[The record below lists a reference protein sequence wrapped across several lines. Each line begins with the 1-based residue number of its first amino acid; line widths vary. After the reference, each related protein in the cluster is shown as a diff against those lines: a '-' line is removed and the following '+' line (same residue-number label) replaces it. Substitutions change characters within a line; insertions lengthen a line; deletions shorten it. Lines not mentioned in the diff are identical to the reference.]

1 MPTPTLRR
9 GTAAIAATLLLPLAA
24 HAASPVPP
32 VAPQKPHTIESPSGK
47 RVDEYYWLRD
57 DDEKAKRPEVMQ
69 YLEAENA
76 YSTQMLAPLD
86 KLREQ
91 LIAEMKAR
99 IQQDDASPPQYD
111 TGWWVWTRFDKG
123 AEYPRLMRRAGTP
136 QGVDPKAREEVLLDL
151 PARAKGQPFF
161 NLGSSAVSPDHR
173 LLAWTED
180 TKGRRIHTLRFR
192 DLASGKLLD
201 DAIPGVLESV
211 VWAADNRT
219 VFYILQD
226 PVTLQSGPVKRHRL
240 GTPASEDAT
249 VYEEADKTLFTAIFP
264 SASREQLVIH
274 MDGFDTTET
283 RAVPLAKPDGPLR
296 VVLARRPGVRSY
308 ADHLAGRWVI
318 RTNDHALN
326 FRLVEAP
333 DRAPDDTAQWKDLVA
348 ARDDAAIDR
357 FELTRHGI
365 VLEERVDAAK
375 RLRVLPADGKAPYVV
390 PGGGGAATMELLPN
404 PDAGSPWLRYSV
416 TSMTQPL
423 ATWDLNLATGQRV
436 LRKTEPV
443 PGYDARRYTTERA
456 WAPARD
462 GKRIPIVL
470 AWRPDRAARN
480 GKAPLLVVGYGSYGL
495 PSDPKFRVSRLPL
508 LDRGFVVAIAQVR
521 GGSELGQG
529 WYEDGRLMHK
539 QNTFND
545 FVDATRQLVADGWGA
560 KDKVF
565 ASGGSAGGLLMG
577 AVANQAGTDYRGI
590 ALHVPFVDAV
600 TTMLDESIPLTAN
613 EWTQWGDPRRQPDY
627 DYMLSYSPYDNIAS
641 KPYPAML
648 VTTGLWDS
656 QVQYYEPSKYVA
668 RLRAKKTDTNPLLMD
683 VNLSAGH
690 HGATGRF
697 QKLRDAALE
706 QAFFLSLAGM
716 APGMPEVAARAA
728 SGNDTAAAKP

>member
-1 MPTPTLRR
+1 MPN
-9 GTAAIAATLLLPLAA
+9 TALSRAASALAASLLLALSAQAA
-24 HAASPVPP
+24 GPQAP
-32 VAPQKPHTIESPSGK
+32 VAPRKPHTVESPSGN

-76 YSTQMLAPLD
+76 YATQMLAPLD

-91 LIAEMKAR
+91 LVGEMKAR
-99 IQQDDASPPQYD
+99 IRQDDASPPQYD
-111 TGWWVWTRFDKG
+111 DGWWVWTRFDRG
-123 AEYPRLMRRAGTP
+123 AEYPRMMRRAGTP
-136 QGVDPKAREEVLLDL
+136 QAMNPRAREEVLLDL
-151 PARAKGQPFF
+151 PGLAKGNPFF
-161 NLGSSAVSPDHR
+161 NLGSAAVSPDHR
-173 LLAWTED
+173 LVAWTED

-192 DLASGKLLD
+192 DLATGKVLE

-240 GTPASEDAT
+240 GTPPSEDVT
-249 VYEEADKTLFTAIFP
+249 VYEEPDKTLFTQIFP
-264 SASREQLVIH
+264 SASREQLIVHI
-274 MDGFDTTET
+274 DGFDTTET
-283 RAVPLAKPDGPLR
+283 RAVPLARPDSPTR
-296 VVLARRPGVRSY
+296 VVLPRRPGVRSY

-326 FRLVEAP
+326 FRLVEATEP
-333 DRAPDDTAQWKDLVA
+333 ANDTSRWKDLVP
-348 ARDDAAIDR
+348 ARDDAGIDR
-357 FELTRHGI
+357 FALTRHGI
-365 VLEERVDAAK
+365 VLEERVNAAK
-375 RLRVLPADGKAPYVV
+375 RLRVLPADGKTPYEV
-390 PGGGGAATMELLPN
+390 PGGGDAATMELLPN
-404 PDAGSPWLRYSV
+404 PDAASPWLRYSI

-423 ATWDLNLATGQRV
+423 STWDLNLVTGRRV

-443 PGYDARRYTTERA
+443 PGYDPRRYASQRA

-470 AWRPDRAARN
+470 AWRPDRAQRN
-480 GKAPLLVVGYGSYGL
+480 GKAPLLVVGYGAYGF
-495 PSDPKFRVSRLPL
+495 PSDPKFRPSRLPL
-508 LDRGFVVAIAQVR
+508 LDRGFVIAIAQVR

-529 WYEDGRLMHK
+529 WYEDGRLMRK
-539 QNTFND
+539 QNSFND
-545 FVDATRQLVADGWGA
+545 FVDATRHLVAEGWGA

-577 AVANQAGTDYRGI
+577 AIANQAGGDYRGI

-627 DYMLSYSPYDNIAS
+627 DYILSYSPYDNIAAG
-641 KPYPAML
+641 PYPAML

-668 RLRAKKTDTNPLLMD
+668 RLRARKTDANPLLMD

-706 QAFFLSLAGM
+706 QAFFLSLAGL
-716 APGMPEVAARAA
+716 APPLPEVK
-728 SGNDTAAAKP
+728 AAAAAGKP

>member
-1 MPTPTLRR
+1 MPNATRR
-9 GTAAIAATLLLPLAA
+9 RAAASALAASVLLALAA
-24 HAASPVPP
+24 HAAEPKPP
-32 VAPQKPHTIESPSGK
+32 EAPQKPHTVESPSGN

-69 YLEAENA
+69 YLEAETA
-76 YSTQMLAPLD
+76 YSKAMLAPLD

-91 LIAEMKAR
+91 LIGEMKTR
-99 IQQDDASPPQYD
+99 IKQDDASPPQYNS
-111 TGWWVWTRFDKG
+111 GWWAWTRFDKG

-136 QGVDPKAREEVLLDL
+136 QGMNPKAREEVVLDL
-151 PARAKGQPFF
+151 PRRAKGQSFF
-161 NLGSSAVSPDHR
+161 NLGFSAVSPDHR
-173 LLAWTED
+173 LVAWTED
-180 TKGRRIHTLRFR
+180 TKGRRIHTLHFR
-192 DLASGKLLD
+192 DLVTGKVLE
-201 DAIPGVLESV
+201 DAIPGVLEAV
-211 VWAADNRT
+211 AWAADNRT

-249 VYEEADKTLFTAIFP
+249 VYEEADKTLFTVIYP
-264 SASREQLVIH
+264 SASREQLIIH
-274 MDGFDTTET
+274 IDGFDTTET
-283 RAVPLAKPDGPLR
+283 LAVALDKPDSAPR
-296 VVLARRPGVRSY
+296 VVLPRRAGVRSY

-326 FRLVEAP
+326 FRLVEAAN
-333 DRAPDDTAQWKDLVA
+333 RAPEDTAQWKDLVP
-348 ARDDAAIDR
+348 AREDAAIDG
-357 FELTRHGI
+357 FALMRHGI

-375 RLRVLPADGKAPYVV
+375 RLRVLPSDGKPPYVV
-390 PGGGGAATMELLPN
+390 PAGGGAATMELLPN
-404 PDAGSPWLRYSV
+404 PDADSPWLRYSV

-423 ATWDLNLATGQRV
+423 STWDLNLATGQRV

-443 PGYDARRYTTERA
+443 PGYDPRRYATERA

-462 GKRIPIVL
+462 GKRIPVVL
-470 AWRPDRAARN
+470 AWRTDRAARN
-480 GKAPLLVVGYGSYGL
+480 GRAPLLVTGYGAYGI
-495 PSDPKFRVSRLPL
+495 PNDPKCRVGRLPL

-545 FVDATRQLVADGWGA
+545 FIDATRYLVAEGWGA

-577 AVANQAGTDYRGI
+577 AIANQAGMDYRGI

-627 DYMLSYSPYDNIAS
+627 DYILSYSPYDNIAAR
-641 KPYPAML
+641 PYPAML

-668 RLRAKKTDTNPLLMD
+668 RLRAKKTDDNPLLMD
-683 VNLSAGH
+683 VNLTAGH

-716 APGMPEVAARAA
+716 APALGR
-728 SGNDTAAAKP
+728 

>member
-1 MPTPTLRR
+1 MPNPRSAL
-9 GTAAIAATLLLPLAA
+9 AATGAFTASILLALAVHAAEPRLPLAPK
-24 HAASPVPP
+24 SPYTV
-32 VAPQKPHTIESPSGK
+32 ESPNGS
-47 RVDEYYWLRD
+47 RLDEYYWLRD

-76 YSTQMLAPLD
+76 YSESMLAPLD
-86 KLREQ
+86 KLRQQ
-91 LIAEMKAR
+91 LVGEMKAR
-99 IQQDDASPPQYD
+99 IKQDDASPPQYD
-111 TGWWVWTRFDKG
+111 SGYWVWTRFDKG
-123 AEYPRLMRRAGTP
+123 AEYPLLMRRAGTAR
-136 QGVDPKAREEVLLDL
+136 GIGPKAREEVVLDL
-151 PARAKGQPFF
+151 PRLAKGQPFF
-161 NLGSSAVSPDHR
+161 HLGASAVSPDHR
-173 LLAWTED
+173 LVAWTED
-180 TKGRRIHTLRFR
+180 TKGRRIHTLRLR
-192 DLASGKLLD
+192 DLATGKVLD

-211 VWAADNRT
+211 VWAADSRT

-240 GTPASEDAT
+240 GTPASEDVT
-249 VYEEADKTLFTAIFP
+249 VYEEADKTLFTRIFP
-264 SASREQLVIH
+264 SASQQQLIIH
-274 MDGFDTTET
+274 IDGFDTTEV
-283 RAVPLAKPDGPLR
+283 RAVPLDGPDGPVR
-296 VVLARRPGVRSY
+296 VILPRRAGVRSY
-308 ADHLAGRWVI
+308 ADHLANRWVI
-318 RTNDHALN
+318 RTNDQALN

-333 DRAPDDTAQWKDLVA
+333 DEAPGDTARWKDLVG
-348 ARDDAAIDR
+348 ARDDAAIDG
-357 FELTRHGI
+357 FALTRHGL

-375 RLRVLPADGKAPYVV
+375 RLRVLPSDGKPPYVV
-390 PGGGGAATMELLPN
+390 PGGGATATMELLPN
-404 PDAGSPWLRYSV
+404 PDADSPWLRYSV

-436 LRKTEPV
+436 LRKTQPV
-443 PGYDARRYTTERA
+443 PGYDPRRYATERA
-456 WAPARD
+456 WVPSRD
-462 GKRIPIVL
+462 GKRIPVVL

-480 GKAPLLVVGYGSYGL
+480 GKAPLLVVAYGAYGI
-495 PSDPKFRVSRLPL
+495 PSDPEFRVGRLPL
-508 LDRGFVVAIAQVR
+508 LDRGFVIAIAQVR

-529 WYEDGRLMHK
+529 WYEDGRLMRK

-545 FVDATRQLVADGWGA
+545 FVDVTRHLVAEGWAA

-577 AVANQAGTDYRGI
+577 AVANQAGGDYRGI

-613 EWTQWGDPRRQPDY
+613 EWTQWGDPRRKPDY
-627 DYMLSYSPYDNIAS
+627 DYILSYSPYDNIAA

-668 RLRAKKTDTNPLLMD
+668 RLRARKTDSNPLLLD
-683 VNLSAGH
+683 VNLTAGH

-716 APGMPEVAARAA
+716 APALPAATVPPRD
-728 SGNDTAAAKP
+728 GTP